1 MVKFIETKFPKK
13 VNVSEQ
19 NNIMDD
25 FFVIPYP
32 GFTLSVFL
40 VSLHCYYYYYQ
51 NLGMGVLKTWDT
63 KITGVTQGLMV
74 GAFFYKGR
82 LGGVK
87 SWGGVRTEAFL

>member
-1 MVKFIETKFPKK
+1 MVKFIETKFRKK
-13 VNVSEQ
+13 INVSEQ

-25 FFVIPYP
+25 FFCYP
-32 GFTLSVFL
+32 LARFYTFSVL
-40 VSLHCYYYYYQ
+40 VSLYYYYYNYQ

-63 KITGVTQGLMV
+63 KITGVIQGLMI